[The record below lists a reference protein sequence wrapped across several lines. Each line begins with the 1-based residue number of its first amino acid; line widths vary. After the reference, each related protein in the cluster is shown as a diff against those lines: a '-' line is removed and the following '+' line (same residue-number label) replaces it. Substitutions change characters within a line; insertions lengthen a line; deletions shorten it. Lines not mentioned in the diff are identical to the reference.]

1 MKGSSR
7 LKSEE
12 TVQGKVSAKVE
23 RIAEKIGFK
32 PR

>member
-1 MKGSSR
+1 MKGSSK

-12 TVQGKVSAKVE
+12 TVQGKVRAKME

-32 PR
+32 LR